1 MANLIRWNP
10 LDDVQRMRENFY
22 RFFGPDFLFP
32 WSGRDHLESG
42 TWGPSVDVRETKT
55 HIIVHAEIP
64 GVDPKDLDVTITED
78 ALSLRGVVRQEADIE
93 EHGYRRIERRYGSFQ
108 RTIPFPVSVK
118 HNEAE
123 ANYQNGILKI
133 SVPKAEPGVG
143 KAVKLQI
150 RTDQGEN
157 NTSRQVH

>member
-1 MANLIRWNP
+1 MANLIHWNP

-22 RFFGPDFLFP
+22 RFFGPDFLFR
-32 WSGRDHLESG
+32 WSGREHA

-78 ALSLRGVVRQEADIE
+78 ALSLRGEVRQEADID
-93 EHGYRRIERRYGSFQ
+93 EHGYRKIERRYGSFQ
-108 RTIPFPVSVK
+108 RTIPFPVAVK

-123 ANYQNGILKI
+123 ANYHNGILKI

-143 KAVKLQI
+143 KAIKLQI
-150 RTDQGEN
+150 NTDQSG
-157 NTSRQVH
+157 SGGPRQIH